1 MGENKKMIIFTFFHF
16 PPLTSE
22 GYIFFERG
30 KTVKMRSQ
38 KRIFLCSKATFHS
51 LNPRLASISLK
62 NGSPRARYSACYGAI
77 MLICKEIGQTAESGY
92 MVDVT
97 SPVRAGA

>member
-1 MGENKKMIIFTFFHF
+1 M
-16 PPLTSE
+16 TSE
-22 GYIFFERG
+22 GYIFFRRG

-38 KRIFLCSKATFHS
+38 KRIFLCSKAIFHS

-77 MLICKEIGQTAESGY
+77 LLLCKQIEEIGEIGEIEQSGY